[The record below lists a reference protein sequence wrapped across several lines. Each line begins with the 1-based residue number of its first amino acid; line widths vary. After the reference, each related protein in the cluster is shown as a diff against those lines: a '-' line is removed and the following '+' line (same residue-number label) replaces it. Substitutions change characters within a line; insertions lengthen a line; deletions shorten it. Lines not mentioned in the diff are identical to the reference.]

1 MTHERNKTGNANEN
15 VANSDMDKTMTESN
29 VISLDAFSSRTSE
42 KQKGNTFEEEAKIA
56 AIRKRKQEE
65 DRAKNNASVVR
76 DLRNGRGSY
85 GRK

>member
-15 VANSDMDKTMTESN
+15 TANPEMDRTQTDVLVLAEYFSRKPDKTE
-29 VISLDAFSSRTSE
+29 
-42 KQKGNTFEEEAKIA
+42 GNNFETEAKIA

-65 DRAKNNASVVR
+65 DRAKNNAMVVR
-76 DLRNGRGSY
+76 ELRSGRGSK